1 MCLSIAKRQKATT
14 FQKYKMP
21 RKAQSEPT
29 VFLQKKKAPIR
40 GKRTRGRQVD
50 IENRIS
56 E

>member
-29 VFLQKKKAPIR
+29 VFPQKEKSPHTGEKKKGTAS
-40 GKRTRGRQVD
+40 GH
-50 IENRIS
+50 
-56 E
+56 